1 LGSSAPKIYRIN
13 FRHPRPVSAKTVFGH
28 TAFPSSAMMC
38 QVFLKAEIPA
48 SMKAF
53 VMAPTPA
60 PVVGAYIVFACAAM
74 AVYHFVAEQEYS
86 SILTMSVIV
95 QCFGS
100 ALLCIQVLSRG
111 SAAGISANSL
121 KLEVLAVGFRLSS
134 TVWLNGYLP
143 MDKSGDHVYQITDM
157 VTLSMLLF
165 LLHYTL
171 VVKRGTYQASED
183 SCSIA
188 PMVFVSF
195 LLAALLHADMDDN
208 PLFDTLWMVGLF
220 CGVVAVLPHLWMIM
234 QSGGHAEA
242 LTSHYIMAMAVSRV
256 LSGLFMWEARV
267 DITSKHWV
275 TGFEHGIYTI
285 LLAHV
290 THLIFLVDFAYYY
303 AQAVSSGGLGAHV
316 DVGPK
321 MVCV

>member
-1 LGSSAPKIYRIN
+1 
-13 FRHPRPVSAKTVFGH
+13 
-28 TAFPSSAMMC
+28 
-38 QVFLKAEIPA
+38 
-48 SMKAF
+48 
-53 VMAPTPA
+53 
-60 PVVGAYIVFACAAM
+60 
-74 AVYHFVAEQEYS
+74 
-86 SILTMSVIV
+86 
-95 QCFGS
+95 
-100 ALLCIQVLSRG
+100 
-111 SAAGISANSL
+111 
-121 KLEVLAVGFRLSS
+121 
-134 TVWLNGYLP
+134 
-143 MDKSGDHVYQITDM
+143 
-157 VTLSMLLF
+157 MLLF

-208 PLFDTLWMVGLF
+208 PLFDTFWMAGLF

-256 LSGLFMWEARV
+256 LSGLFMWEARD

-275 TGFEHGIYTI
+275 TGFQHGICTI

-290 THLIFLVDFAYYY
+290 AHLLLLCDFAYYY
-303 AQAVSSGGLGAHV
+303 TQAVSKGGFGV
-316 DVGPK
+316 SVKVGPQA
-321 MVCV
+321 VFV